1 MVVPALASRLG
12 LAMLGSYHDRA
23 GEDYPDALPQPA
35 PVAPIWCK
43 DPARNFRCLPTAE
56 QNAAYADA
64 ATGEGGR
71 RFAGWGR
78 VFGETGSVG
87 YGNRGGQFGMLGKF
101 LQNGPSYDYDL
112 GGFQVGMDLYR
123 KQYDSGMRDI
133 AGLFVGFGRIESDVR
148 AVLGGKAGSTSM
160 DGYSVGAYWARKG
173 ASGWYVDAVVQ
184 ATWYDQIR
192 ARSVLGETLST
203 DGWGF
208 AASLE
213 GGYPIALGAGWTIE
227 PQAQLIYQRISI
239 DGAAD
244 RFGRI
249 SYDDT
254 DTLYGRLGGR
264 LTKSWTLD
272 SGRPITTWARAN
284 VWHSFGDDAKTSFAS
299 LQGLNPVTLGTS
311 LGGTWG
317 QVGLGVASQVTSNVS
332 LFATADYNFALD
344 QGKGT
349 SLGGRAGIKVVW

>member
-1 MVVPALASRLG
+1 M
-12 LAMLGSYHDRA
+12 
-23 GEDYPDALPQPA
+23 
-35 PVAPIWCK
+35 
-43 DPARNFRCLPTAE
+43 
-56 QNAAYADA
+56 
-64 ATGEGGR
+64 
-71 RFAGWGR
+71 
-78 VFGETGSVG
+78 
-87 YGNRGGQFGMLGKF
+87 
-101 LQNGPSYDYDL
+101 
-112 GGFQVGMDLYR
+112 
-123 KQYDSGMRDI
+123 
-133 AGLFVGFGRIESDVR
+133 
-148 AVLGGKAGSTSM
+148 
-160 DGYSVGAYWARKG
+160 
-173 ASGWYVDAVVQ
+173 
-184 ATWYDQIR
+184 
-192 ARSVLGETLST
+192 LGETLST

-254 DTLYGRLGGR
+254 DTLFGRLGGR

-272 SGRPITTWARAN
+272 SGRAITTWARAN
-284 VWHSFGDDAKTSFAS
+284 VWHSFGGDAKTSFAS